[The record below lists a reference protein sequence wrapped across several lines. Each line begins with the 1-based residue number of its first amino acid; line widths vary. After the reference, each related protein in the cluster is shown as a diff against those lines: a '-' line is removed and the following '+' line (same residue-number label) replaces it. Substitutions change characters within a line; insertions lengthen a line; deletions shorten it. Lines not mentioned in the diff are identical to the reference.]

1 MNSAHT
7 NTGLLISHLQM
18 NFSDVNGRLL
28 TTHSE
33 IPRQISRLAWSLITM
48 GCGLVQLTAC
58 WFDHKLQKLLI
69 IFTNEIQSSISPTQC
84 LTPKKERER
93 ERLRVR
99 RTSVD
104 ITLVLTQVTSKSLSA
119 GSRLWNASSGSE
131 CSTTSTITSSKN
143 RHLLFTEWCAAS
155 RQVLV
160 PVRVLITMMPFTR
173 E

>member
-1 MNSAHT
+1 MDVFSPHIVKYQGKYHAWPGRWLRWDVDWYSWQHADSIT
-7 NTGLLISHLQM
+7 NCRNYSLFYKRNPVIYISHSM
-18 NFSDVNGRLL
+18 SDA
-28 TTHSE
+28 E
-33 IPRQISRLAWSLITM
+33 
-48 GCGLVQLTAC
+48 
-58 WFDHKLQKLLI
+58 K
-69 IFTNEIQSSISPTQC
+69 
-84 LTPKKERER
+84 RER

-131 CSTTSTITSSKN
+131 CSTTSTNTSSKN